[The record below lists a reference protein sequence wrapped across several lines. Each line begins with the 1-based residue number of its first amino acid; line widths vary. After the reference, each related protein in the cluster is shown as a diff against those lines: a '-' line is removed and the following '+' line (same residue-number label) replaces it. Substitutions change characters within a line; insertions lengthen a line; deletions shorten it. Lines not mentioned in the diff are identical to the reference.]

1 MFENPDILQSI
12 NIAKWHIWLA
22 CVSDLTLYAGQC
34 MYRSGK
40 LDEEAVRQL
49 LAGAL
54 QLVLDETGDP
64 DEAGADFASAR
75 DKMLQRV
82 ASCDWAQEREDE
94 ALFSQSPDALFYW
107 SPIADELKRRDETI
121 VKNSIRFRWIEVRR
135 STQLKLDFDALAHRD
150 AKSQRRI
157 ATQPSANRGLAQRTQ
172 QRLHQCRQAL
182 QLLAIRVKISWIQP
196 AFKCPARSWPF
207 TIQHR
212 IPGGIAIAPLVNG
225 RLPKDTLEQKPEPG
239 SGNARGLI

>member
-1 MFENPDILQSI
+1 LKSFEIVKSCIDPLFTRRYWQMLRDYVGMGKNRKTRLITDHDSLATFVSTRASHVAQTSLYGYLRTRAGTRFPEMFENPDILQSI

-135 STQLKLDFDALAHRD
+135 STQLKLDFDALAQYQNR
-150 AKSQRRI
+150 A
-157 ATQPSANRGLAQRTQ
+157 SA
-172 QRLHQCRQAL
+172 
-182 QLLAIRVKISWIQP
+182 
-196 AFKCPARSWPF
+196 
-207 TIQHR
+207 
-212 IPGGIAIAPLVNG
+212 
-225 RLPKDTLEQKPEPG
+225 
-239 SGNARGLI
+239 